1 MNEFFT
7 WELLATYTGACLGT
21 GVVTELLKGLFPAA
35 PGRLLGY
42 LTAAAL
48 LLLAQLF
55 TGGSPSPAGCWRC
68 STPPWWRWPPA
79 AGTTWPGAFPGK
91 SSRPDP
97 FVTWSPTFWAG

>member
-48 LLLAQLF
+48 LAQGF
-55 TGGSPSPAGCWRC
+55 TGGLTLSGGVLALLNAALVAL
-68 STPPWWRWPPA
+68 A
-79 AGTTWPGAFPGK
+79 AGSGYDLARGLSGK
-91 SSRPDP
+91 K
-97 FVTWSPTFWAG
+97 

>member
-21 GVVTELLKGLFPAA
+21 GVVTELLKGLFPAV

-48 LLLAQLF
+48 LLLLAQGF
-55 TGGSPSPAGCWRC
+55 TGGLTLSGGVLALLNAALVAL
-68 STPPWWRWPPA
+68 A
-79 AGTTWPGAFPGK
+79 AGSGYDLARGLSGK
-91 SSRPDP
+91 Q
-97 FVTWSPTFWAG
+97 

>member
-48 LLLAQLF
+48 LLLAQGF
-55 TGGSPSPAGCWRC
+55 TGGLTLSGGVLALLNAALVAL
-68 STPPWWRWPPA
+68 A
-79 AGTTWPGAFPGK
+79 AGSGYDLARGLTGK
-91 SSRPDP
+91 K
-97 FVTWSPTFWAG
+97 

>member
-21 GVVTELLKGLFPAA
+21 GVVAELLKGLFPAA

-55 TGGSPSPAGCWRC
+55 TGGLTLSGGVLALLNAALVAL
-68 STPPWWRWPPA
+68 A
-79 AGTTWPGAFPGK
+79 AGSGYDLARGLSGK
-91 SSRPDP
+91 Q
-97 FVTWSPTFWAG
+97 